1 MNGTL
6 VLMEEKPAESLFINM
21 NEADLEKVCTFVDW
35 MSK

>member
-21 NEADLEKVCTFVDW
+21 NEADLENYKPVGQLSCF
-35 MSK
+35 